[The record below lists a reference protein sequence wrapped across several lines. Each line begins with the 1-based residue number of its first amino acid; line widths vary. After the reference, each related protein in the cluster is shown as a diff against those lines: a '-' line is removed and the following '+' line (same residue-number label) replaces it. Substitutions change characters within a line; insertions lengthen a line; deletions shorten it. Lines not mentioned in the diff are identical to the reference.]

1 MIVADKKR
9 ELILEK
15 AVARFAHFGI
25 HKTTMNEIA
34 DDLSM
39 SKPSVYYYFPD
50 KISLIVAVIERI
62 FGEYLEKLAVLLDK
76 ANGVEEAIFAMLEL
90 RKEFFQKY
98 FMLHLSDNPH
108 DTPFANADIKE
119 SIVNIRASE
128 VLLLQQ
134 VLERAIKQDK
144 IKSANAAHTA
154 ELFMDTLAGIRI
166 CIMAKQSRQLV
177 PDQKGFDEVLAKQ
190 KEITHLFLKGL
201 RLDDGNAD

>member
-62 FGEYLEKLAVLLDK
+62 FGEYVEKLAVLLDK
-76 ANGVEEAIFAMLEL
+76 ATGVEEAIFSMLEL
-90 RKEFFQKY
+90 RREFYQKY
-98 FMLHLSDNPH
+98 FMLHLGDNPH

-134 VLERAIKQDK
+134 VLERAIKQEK
-144 IKSANAAHTA
+144 IKSADAAHTA
-154 ELFMDTLAGIRI
+154 ELFMDTLSGISV
-166 CIMAKQSRQLV
+166 CVMAKQARQPM
-177 PDQKGFDEVLAKQ
+177 PDQKGFDEVLSKQ
-190 KEITHLFLKGL
+190 KEVTHLFLKGL
-201 RLDDGNAD
+201 TRDDGTAN